1 MKPPP
6 SIERGPV
13 GQRAS
18 SGPGGARHARAL
30 WAVVGLSTLIRL
42 AAAARIPI
50 LDDEAHYWVWANHLM
65 WGYPDH
71 PPMIAAL
78 VAAGTRLLGDSVL
91 GVRIFPILLGTG
103 STLAVYALARRLFSP
118 QAGLRAALLFQVVP
132 AFAAGGIMAAPDAPL
147 GIFWLLAMLW
157 GWTATRGARW
167 AWPAAGAAAGLAI
180 QCKMA
185 GGAVGLA
192 LAGFVLTSP
201 SQRRWLLTPGPYLA
215 AAVGALV
222 LAPLVWWNAEHG
234 WATLRRALAVDP
246 WIEPAGALAN
256 AAVYLGAHLV
266 YYAPL
271 GFAVLVAALV
281 ETTRL
286 ARHDERFR
294 FLAWSALP
302 TLAAAAL
309 ASLEALAKPHY
320 TGPALL
326 AGVVAAAGLWPGW
339 RARRLL
345 RAAVGTSAALTLVAL
360 FLASVPTPLSE
371 GFHQEARGWQR
382 VANEVERVLP
392 TVGPAGRAFVL
403 AEDYQAGSQLL
414 YATRNRVP
422 VVVPFRGFVIW
433 EPPSGWIG
441 RNGLLMDHLGG
452 EPFLRLSRSFE
463 RLQAP
468 YLVPAGPGRTIRLY
482 PGLRF
487 RGVEG
492 LP

>member
-1 MKPPP
+1 
-6 SIERGPV
+6 
-13 GQRAS
+13 
-18 SGPGGARHARAL
+18 
-30 WAVVGLSTLIRL
+30 VVAFSTLIRL

-91 GVRIFPILLGTG
+91 GVRIFPVLLGTV
-103 STLAVYALARRLFSP
+103 STLAVYALARCLFSP
-118 QAGLRAALLFQVVP
+118 QAGLRAALLFQAVP
-132 AFAAGGIMAAPDAPL
+132 AFAASGIMAAPDAPL
-147 GIFWLLAMLW
+147 GTFWLLAMLW
-157 GWTATRGARW
+157 GWMATRGTRW

-180 QCKMA
+180 QCKLA
-185 GGAVGLA
+185 GGAIALS
-192 LAGFVLTSP
+192 LAGFVLASP
-201 SQRRWLLTPGPYLA
+201 SQRQWLRTPAPYLA
-215 AAVGALV
+215 AAAGALAV
-222 LAPLVWWNAEHG
+222 SPLVWWNLEHG
-234 WATLRRALAVDP
+234 WATVRRAFVVDP

-256 AAVYLGAHLV
+256 AAVYLGAQLV

-281 ETTRL
+281 EATRR

-294 FLAWSALP
+294 FLAWCALP
-302 TLAAAAL
+302 TLAAAGL

-326 AGVVAAAGLWPGW
+326 AGAVAAAGLWPRW
-339 RARRLL
+339 RARRLM
-345 RAAVGTSAALTLVAL
+345 RAAVGTSAALALAVL

-371 GFHQEARGWQR
+371 GFHEEARGWER
-382 VANEVERVLP
+382 VAGEVERLLHAL
-392 TVGPAGRAFVL
+392 GPPGRVFVL

-414 YATRNRVP
+414 YATRNRIP
-422 VVVPFRGFVIW
+422 VIVPFRGFVMW
-433 EPPSGWIG
+433 EPPAAWVG

-452 EPFLRLSRSFE
+452 EPFLRISRSFE
-463 RLQAP
+463 RLQTP

-482 PGLRF
+482 PGLKF
-487 RGVEG
+487 RGFEAS
-492 LP
+492 P